1 MRGLP
6 LAALLA
12 AHVTTGMLAPVR
24 RSRRVRVVAAASDED
39 YVNPVTEFLG
49 KFIPKQAPVVLDVD
63 WDKAKTPLPLG
74 ELAEALDRG
83 LRANE
88 WFVTGRVL
96 PELFAD
102 DFKFEDPDVSLTG
115 IQNYA
120 EGVARLFGADARCE
134 VIACQPRG
142 EEIAVDWRLS
152 GSVRVGPGATI
163 KPYVV
168 HTTFRVRDGLVV
180 FQEDAF
186 SIPGW
191 QILLGVL
198 LPGLPIPEAAPP
210 VEELRRR
217 AGT

>member
-6 LAALLA
+6 AAALLVSQA
-12 AHVTTGMLAPVR
+12 AGLLAPVR
-24 RSRRVRVVAAASDED
+24 QSRRDVVTNAGGEED

-49 KFIPKQAPVVLDVD
+49 RFIPKQAPLELGVD
-63 WDKAKTPLPLG
+63 WDRPKTPMPLG
-74 ELAEALDRG
+74 DLAQALDRG

-96 PELFAD
+96 PELFGD

-120 EGVARLFGADARCE
+120 EGVARLFGDDARCE
-134 VIACQPRG
+134 VIACAPRG
-142 EEIAVDWRLS
+142 EDIAVDWRLS

-168 HTTFRVRDGLVV
+168 HTTFRVRGGLVV
-180 FQEDAF
+180 FQEDEF

-210 VEELRRR
+210 VEELR

>member
-1 MRGLP
+1 MRGL

-12 AHVTTGMLAPVR
+12 TNAAGLLATVR
-24 RSRRVRVVAAASDED
+24 QSRRVVVIKAGEEED

-49 KFIPKQAPVVLDVD
+49 RFIPKQAPVVLGVD
-63 WDKAKTPLPLG
+63 WDKSKTPLPLG
-74 ELAEALDRG
+74 ELAQALDRG
-83 LRANE
+83 LRERE

-134 VIACQPRG
+134 VIACAPRG
-142 EEIAVDWRLS
+142 DEIAVDWRLS

-210 VEELRRR
+210 VEELR

>member
-6 LAALLA
+6 TALLA
-12 AHVTTGMLAPVR
+12 THAAGLLAPVR

-63 WDKAKTPLPLG
+63 WDKTKTPLPLG
-74 ELAEALDRG
+74 DLAQALDRG

-134 VIACQPRG
+134 VIGCAPRG
-142 EEIAVDWRLS
+142 EDIAVDWRLS

-168 HTTFRVRDGLVV
+168 HTTFRVRGGLVV
-180 FQEDAF
+180 FQEDEF

-210 VEELRRR
+210 VEELR

>member
-1 MRGLP
+1 M
-6 LAALLA
+6 
-12 AHVTTGMLAPVR
+12 
-24 RSRRVRVVAAASDED
+24 
-39 YVNPVTEFLG
+39 
-49 KFIPKQAPVVLDVD
+49 
-63 WDKAKTPLPLG
+63 
-74 ELAEALDRG
+74 
-83 LRANE
+83 
-88 WFVTGRVL
+88 
-96 PELFAD
+96 
-102 DFKFEDPDVSLTG
+102 TG

-134 VIACQPRG
+134 VIACAPRG
-142 EEIAVDWRLS
+142 EDIAVDWRLS

-210 VEELRRR
+210 VEAATPAPAASAEGRIQQLLTVVFPF
-217 AGT
+217 AAAAAAAAAASVVVGGGTDLVAFCRVKVNNMKRNS

>member
-1 MRGLP
+1 L
-6 LAALLA
+6 
-12 AHVTTGMLAPVR
+12 
-24 RSRRVRVVAAASDED
+24 SRRVSATAEFVAST
-39 YVNPVTEFLG
+39 PSTRR
-49 KFIPKQAPVVLDVD
+49 QLD
-63 WDKAKTPLPLG
+63 
-74 ELAEALDRG
+74 G
-83 LRANE
+83 LICAQ
-88 WFVTGRVL
+88 
-96 PELFAD
+96 
-102 DFKFEDPDVSLTG
+102 VSLTG
-115 IQNYA
+115 IRNYA
-120 EGVARLFGADARCE
+120 EGVARLFGDDARCE
-134 VIACQPRG
+134 VIACAPRG
-142 EEIAVDWRLS
+142 EDIAVDWRLS

-198 LPGLPIPEAAPP
+198 LPGLPIPEPAPP

>member
-1 MRGLP
+1 M
-6 LAALLA
+6 
-12 AHVTTGMLAPVR
+12 
-24 RSRRVRVVAAASDED
+24 
-39 YVNPVTEFLG
+39 NPVTEFLG
-49 KFIPKQAPVVLDVD
+49 RFIPKQAPLELGVD
-63 WDKAKTPLPLG
+63 WDRAKTPLPLG
-74 ELAEALDRG
+74 ELAQALDRG

-96 PELFAD
+96 PEYFSD

-115 IQNYA
+115 IRNYA
-120 EGVARLFGADARCE
+120 EGVARLFGDDARCE
-134 VIACQPRG
+134 VIACAPRG
-142 EEIAVDWRLS
+142 EDIAVDWRLS

-180 FQEDAF
+180 FQEDEF

-198 LPGLPIPEAAPP
+198 LPGLPIPEPAPP

-217 AGT
+217 AGTT

>member
-6 LAALLA
+6 IAALLA
-12 AHVTTGMLAPVR
+12 THAAGLLAPVR
-24 RSRRVRVVAAASDED
+24 RSRRVRVVAAGGEED

-49 KFIPKQAPVVLDVD
+49 RFIPKQAPLELGVD
-63 WDKAKTPLPLG
+63 WAKPKTPLPLG
-74 ELAEALDRG
+74 DLAQALDRG

-96 PELFAD
+96 PEYFSD

-115 IQNYA
+115 IRNYA
-120 EGVARLFGADARCE
+120 EGVARLFGEDARCE
-134 VIACQPRG
+134 VIACTPKG

-180 FQEDAF
+180 FQEDEF

-198 LPGLPIPEAAPP
+198 LPGLPIPEPAPP

-217 AGT
+217 AGTT

>member
-1 MRGLP
+1 M
-6 LAALLA
+6 
-12 AHVTTGMLAPVR
+12 
-24 RSRRVRVVAAASDED
+24 
-39 YVNPVTEFLG
+39 
-49 KFIPKQAPVVLDVD
+49 
-63 WDKAKTPLPLG
+63 
-74 ELAEALDRG
+74 
-83 LRANE
+83 
-88 WFVTGRVL
+88 
-96 PELFAD
+96 
-102 DFKFEDPDVSLTG
+102 TG

-142 EEIAVDWRLS
+142 EKIAVDWRLS